1 MGKKVLGKGLGALF
15 DNVGMDDESAINEI
29 KLTDIEPNRAQPR
42 KNFDEEKLELLSES
56 IKIHGVIQPIIVKKL
71 ETGFYQIIAGERRWR
86 AARLAG
92 LKAIPAVVKDYSQ
105 KEIMEIA
112 LIENLQREDL
122 NPIEESEGY
131 KKLMDEFSLT
141 QEEISARV
149 GKSRS
154 AIANALRLLNLSD
167 EVKKLLTENK
177 ISTGHARAILAV
189 DGIAL
194 QKEVALKVI
203 SDQLSV
209 RQTEKYVKNIL
220 ITQAQ
225 KSVLKQENKN
235 SHYFIDIENTLS
247 QSLGTKVKILS
258 GKKKGRIEIEYYSND
273 DLERLLK
280 LLPH

>member
-1 MGKKVLGKGLGALF
+1 MAKRALGKGLEALF
-15 DNVGMDDESAINEI
+15 DHAGMDDESAVNEL
-29 KLTDIEPNRAQPR
+29 KLTDIEPNLAQPR

-56 IKIHGVIQPIIVKKL
+56 IKMHGVIQPIIVKKL

-86 AARLAG
+86 AARSAG
-92 LKAIPAVVKDYSQ
+92 LKTIPAVVKDYSK

-141 QEEISARV
+141 QEEISTRV

-154 AIANALRLLNLSD
+154 AVANALRLLNLS
-167 EVKKLLTENK
+167 EVVRTLLTENK
-177 ISTGHARAILAV
+177 ISSGHGRAILAV
-189 DGIAL
+189 DDAVL
-194 QKEVALKVI
+194 QQEIALKVM

-220 ITQAQ
+220 MVQTQKPAS
-225 KSVLKQENKN
+225 KEENKTN
-235 SHYFIDIENTLS
+235 HHFIDIENTLS

-258 GKKKGRIEIEYYSND
+258 GKKKGKIEIEYYSDN